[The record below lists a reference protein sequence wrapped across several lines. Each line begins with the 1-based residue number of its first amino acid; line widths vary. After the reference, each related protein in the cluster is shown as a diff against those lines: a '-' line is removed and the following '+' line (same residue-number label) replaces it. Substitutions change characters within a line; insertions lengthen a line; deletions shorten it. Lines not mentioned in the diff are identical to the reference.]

1 MAVQEKESAAKEKT
15 GVEDQVILKMADT
28 KKEEEKGT
36 QMMERQQI
44 NDKIY
49 YGETEE
55 VNRVRHAD
63 YNDYLKLAESKQQ
76 LPGFDGEYRDIVDYV
91 LKITHRIWEEKGIGV
106 IYDTYH
112 NDVTMHCASTNL
124 VGIKDVVANT
134 LMTLHS
140 FPDRRLIGEQVIW
153 SKHDTKGYL
162 SSHRVLSTATNLGDS
177 DFGRATGKKVNFR
190 TVIDCAIENNR
201 IYEEWLVRD
210 NLWLVKQL
218 GFDVHEVAKN
228 MARGAKGKTPALQ
241 SRYGLGESM
250 EGQFF
255 PEKYRAK
262 DDSVGEMML
271 EMHSHVFNYK
281 MINEIRTY
289 YAKDAVTHYI
299 CGKDLVGYEEI
310 QGMVISL
317 LASFPNAHHSVD
329 RITCNRRAGEDEWD
343 VAVRWRL
350 RGLHEGRG
358 MFGAPSMKPVEMLGI
373 NHYRIAGNR
382 IQEEWVTFDGLDVLK
397 QIYLETDDAYI
408 KTDDSMIEGER

>member
-55 VNRVRHAD
+55 VNPVRHAD

>member
-55 VNRVRHAD
+55 VNPVRHAD

-289 YAKDAVTHYI
+289 YAKDAVIHYI

>member
-55 VNRVRHAD
+55 VNPVRHAD

-218 GFDVHEVAKN
+218 GFDVHEVANN

>member
-28 KKEEEKGT
+28 KKEEETGT

-55 VNRVRHAD
+55 VNPVRHAD

>member
-55 VNRVRHAD
+55 VNPVRHAD

-177 DFGRATGKKVNFR
+177 DFGRATGKKVYFR

>member
-49 YGETEE
+49 YGETEQ
-55 VNRVRHAD
+55 VNPVRHAD